1 MITKSK
7 ISLQDAKLTEDTITD
22 SQPRCNIT
30 LVDSMV
36 LVQELTKK
44 PATALTTENFS
55 EYFTARLM
63 TKNYDEIILVEEC
76 YMSCCLRTTN
86 ARKLIRQAVLAA
98 QYIPQDVELRIFSS
112 ERCST
117 AGHCKQ

>member
-7 ISLQDAKLTEDTITD
+7 ILLQDAKLTAEDTITD
-22 SQPRCNIT
+22 SQPRCNTT
-30 LVDSMV
+30 LVDGMV
-36 LVQELTKK
+36 LAQELTKK

-76 YMSCCLRTTN
+76 CLRTTN

-112 ERCST
+112 DRCST